1 MAATQELSDEEVLDL
16 SNQGLKKLS
25 KPSATQSK
33 VSKLILDNNDL
44 TRLDCIDSFTAVK
57 HLSAARN
64 GLLRM
69 YNVTRLHHLVSLNL
83 AHNGILTIEGLKE
96 ATHLKWLCLAANNIK
111 TIEHLNTNTL
121 LEYIDLSENNIS
133 FITDLSYLTSLKTL
147 LLNSNKIGH
156 LHSCDKFLPV
166 GLDTLSLAA
175 NNITDLNQVS
185 FLVNLRDLR
194 QLSIAN
200 NPCVAMTGS
209 NVGFDYR
216 PFLINWCMGLKVIDG
231 FMVNEIESL
240 KAEWLYSQGR
250 GRQFRPGD
258 HESLVAYLANTCPL
272 GGESLETEEDRKLR
286 LILSKAQHHQQ
297 QLKQQQTDGPLQRS
311 SSVSPFTRRR
321 TSNSYNRSSLNRGR
335 RRTYTPDRMTSSFHS
350 ELPSSG
356 SEMSPLMTQ
365 SLDLSLF
372 NSSDSEDSRR
382 KLPTQLVPQDEDSP
396 LHSATEMIPVPDSL
410 LSPEF
415 RPIEMIPSGTPAQTP
430 ATPATPATPSHPLA
444 KKGIAQPLA
453 SGLPRPSSGRSTSR
467 LPVRGGGVPIPAPPL
482 PAPGGCLDDSST
494 SRQAVSL
501 GTPFEQPETPS
512 MEAHFQTQKIT
523 TGESHLERQNLERQ
537 NGKLRD
543 DSLPRQGGDRADTR
557 EAAHN
562 DVNGTE
568 QPIPTTRSSDKVP
581 PTPPKPMQRSEVKR
595 PTSLGNYC
603 FGSHGSHGFGSHGSH
618 GKGFYFSFIDLVS
631 DLPFHYG
638 QTSINGRSEVN
649 FLVSNV
655 EGQKCAATNIQRIW
669 RGYQARNLDPRVVK
683 VSRSLQDKRTL
694 EHIRKLT
701 EDLEGTK
708 TALESERRLQ
718 LLQMQAISALWKK
731 VVALQQSGAAQ
742 PILPNMTAADLIGS
756 EQVTSSNSA
765 ECIRKLTHSCLHLHT
780 QVAELQQSMQ
790 EVTSVLGLTYR
801 QGQIPRVSLATQ
813 TDLSAVHTPSEAINF
828 PFQKD
833 SSAPCN
839 PETLQRPASATSD
852 SVPSERVPH
861 RPSSLLLNAPHPP
874 SRRQTPPQ
882 LNHFANSL
890 LDGVLKTVSSA
901 EPGNETTTTAEGCAK
916 QEATLESGK

>member
-1 MAATQELSDEEVLDL
+1 MAATQESEEDVLDW
-16 SNQGLKKLS
+16 SNQGLKKLC
-25 KPSATQSK
+25 KPSGAQSK

-44 TRLDCIDSFTAVK
+44 TRLDCIDSFTALK
-57 HLSAARN
+57 SLSAVRN

-83 AHNGILTIEGLKE
+83 ARNGILTIEGLKE
-96 ATHLKWLCLAANNIK
+96 ATQLKWLCLAGNNIK
-111 TIEHLNTNTL
+111 TIEHLNTNSL
-121 LEYIDLSENNIS
+121 LEHIDLSENNIA
-133 FITDLSYLTSLKTL
+133 FITDLSHLTNLKTL

-156 LHSCDKFLPV
+156 LQACDKFLPV
-166 GLDTLSLAA
+166 GLDTVALAA

-200 NPCVAMTGS
+200 NPCVAMTG
-209 NVGFDYR
+209 
-216 PFLINWCMGLKVIDG
+216 MIDG

-258 HESLVAYLANTCPL
+258 HESLVAYLASTCPL

-297 QLKQQQTDGPLQRS
+297 QLKQQQADGTLQRS

-356 SEMSPLMTQ
+356 PEMSPLMTQ
-365 SLDLSLF
+365 SLDLSFL
-372 NSSDSEDSRR
+372 NSSDSDDSRR
-382 KLPTQLVPQDEDSP
+382 KVPSQLVPQDEDSP

-415 RPIEMIPSGTPAQTP
+415 RPIDMIPLGTPAQTP
-430 ATPATPATPSHPLA
+430 ATPATPATPSCPLA

-453 SGLPRPSSGRSTSR
+453 TGLPRPSSARPSSR
-467 LPVRGGGVPIPAPPL
+467 LPVRA
-482 PAPGGCLDDSST
+482 
-494 SRQAVSL
+494 
-501 GTPFEQPETPS
+501 
-512 MEAHFQTQKIT
+512 EA
-523 TGESHLERQNLERQ
+523 NLERDGKQ
-537 NGKLRD
+537 SEAVGPKMNGGKKEATDTHADMNGK
-543 DSLPRQGGDRADTR
+543 
-557 EAAHN
+557 
-562 DVNGTE
+562 E
-568 QPIPTTRSSDKVP
+568 QSCISQKLNE
-581 PTPPKPMQRSEVKR
+581 TPQFAPSKPMQRSDAKR
-595 PTSLGNYC
+595 PTSLGIFPIFTC
-603 FGSHGSHGFGSHGSH
+603 
-618 GKGFYFSFIDLVS
+618 
-631 DLPFHYG
+631 
-638 QTSINGRSEVN
+638 E
-649 FLVSNV
+649 
-655 EGQKCAATNIQRIW
+655 CAATNIQRLW
-669 RGYQARNLDPRVVK
+669 RGYHARNLDPRVAK
-683 VSRSLQDKRTL
+683 VNRCLQDKRTL

-708 TALESERRLQ
+708 SALEGERRLQ

-731 VVALQQSGAAQ
+731 VVSLQQNSATQ
-742 PILPNMTAADLIGS
+742 SILPTVSAADLLGS

-790 EVTSVLGLTYR
+790 EVTAALGLTYR
-801 QGQIPRVSLATQ
+801 QGQIPRVTLATQ
-813 TDLSAVHTPSEAINF
+813 TDLSAVHTPSDAVHF
-828 PFQKD
+828 PFQKGD
-833 SSAPCN
+833 LPITSTQDISM
-839 PETLQRPASATSD
+839 RPASAASESG
-852 SVPSERVPH
+852 SVEKAPN
-861 RPSSLLLNAPHPP
+861 RPSSLPLNAPHPS

-882 LNHFANSL
+882 LNHFASSL
-890 LDGVLKTVSSA
+890 LDGVMRTVSSTDQ
-901 EPGNETTTTAEGCAK
+901 GNENALDESSSK
-916 QEATLESGK
+916 QENLSDTAKDQVK

>member
-1 MAATQELSDEEVLDL
+1 MAAIQEMSDEEVLDL

-25 KPSATQSK
+25 KPSTAQSK

-83 AHNGILTIEGLKE
+83 ARNGILTIEGLKE

-133 FITDLSYLTSLKTL
+133 FITDLSYLTNLKTL

-297 QLKQQQTDGPLQRS
+297 QLKQQQTDGSLQRS

-453 SGLPRPSSGRSTSR
+453 TGLPRPSSGRTNSR
-467 LPVRGGGVPIPAPPL
+467 LPVRGGSVPNPAPAL

-512 MEAHFQTQKIT
+512 MEIHFQTQRSS
-523 TGESHLERQNLERQ
+523 TGFAGETNLDQQNVERQ
-537 NGKLRD
+537 NGKLLH
-543 DSLPRQGGDRADTR
+543 DSIPRSVGGKTEIK
-557 EAAHN
+557 EASHS

-568 QPIPTTRSSDKVP
+568 HPFPTARTSEKVQ
-581 PTPPKPMQRSEVKR
+581 PTPPKPMQRSDVKR
-595 PTSLGNYC
+595 PTSL
-603 FGSHGSHGFGSHGSH
+603 
-618 GKGFYFSFIDLVS
+618 
-631 DLPFHYG
+631 
-638 QTSINGRSEVN
+638 E
-649 FLVSNV
+649 
-655 EGQKCAATNIQRIW
+655 CAATNIQRVW

-731 VVALQQSGAAQ
+731 VVALQQSGAGQ
-742 PILPNMTAADLIGS
+742 PVLPNMTAADLIGS

-790 EVTSVLGLTYR
+790 EVTSVLGLAYR
-801 QGQIPRVSLATQ
+801 QGQIPKVSLATQ
-813 TDLSAVHTPSEAINF
+813 TDLSAVRTPSETTNF
-828 PFQKD
+828 PFQKGD
-833 SSAPCN
+833 SAVSSN
-839 PETLQRPASATSD
+839 SEVLQRPASSSSESA
-852 SVPSERVPH
+852 PSERVPH

-901 EPGNETTTTAEGCAK
+901 EPGNEGGSTEEGGAR
-916 QEATLESGK
+916 QEAVLESGK

>member
-1 MAATQELSDEEVLDL
+1 MAATQESEEDVLDW
-16 SNQGLKKLS
+16 SNQGLKKLC
-25 KPSATQSK
+25 KPSGAQSK

-44 TRLDCIDSFTAVK
+44 TRLDCIDSFTALK
-57 HLSAARN
+57 SLSAVRN

-83 AHNGILTIEGLKE
+83 ARNGILTIEGLKE
-96 ATHLKWLCLAANNIK
+96 ATQLKWLCLAGNNIK
-111 TIEHLNTNTL
+111 TIEHLNTNSL
-121 LEYIDLSENNIS
+121 LEHIDLSENNIA
-133 FITDLSYLTSLKTL
+133 FITDLSHLTNLKTL

-156 LHSCDKFLPV
+156 LQACDKFLPV
-166 GLDTLSLAA
+166 GLDTVALAA

-258 HESLVAYLANTCPL
+258 HESLVAYLASTCPL

-297 QLKQQQTDGPLQRS
+297 QLKQQQADGTLQRS

-356 SEMSPLMTQ
+356 PEMSPLMTQ
-365 SLDLSLF
+365 SLDLSFL
-372 NSSDSEDSRR
+372 NSSDSDDSRR
-382 KLPTQLVPQDEDSP
+382 KVPSQLVPQDEDSP

-415 RPIEMIPSGTPAQTP
+415 RPIDMIPLGTPAQTP
-430 ATPATPATPSHPLA
+430 ATPATPATPSCPLA

-453 SGLPRPSSGRSTSR
+453 TGLPRPSSARPSSR
-467 LPVRGGGVPIPAPPL
+467 LPVRGGGMPAPPL
-482 PAPGGCLDDSST
+482 PAPGGCLDESST
-494 SRQAVSL
+494 SRRTDAVSL
-501 GTPFEQPETPS
+501 GTPYEQPETPS
-512 MEAHFQTQKIT
+512 METHYTSQKCT
-523 TGESHLERQNLERQ
+523 PVFTAEANLERDGKQ
-537 NGKLRD
+537 SEAVGPKMNGGKKEATDTHADMNGK
-543 DSLPRQGGDRADTR
+543 
-557 EAAHN
+557 
-562 DVNGTE
+562 E
-568 QPIPTTRSSDKVP
+568 QSCISQKPNE
-581 PTPPKPMQRSEVKR
+581 TPQFAPSKPMQRSDAKR
-595 PTSLGNYC
+595 PTSL
-603 FGSHGSHGFGSHGSH
+603 
-618 GKGFYFSFIDLVS
+618 
-631 DLPFHYG
+631 
-638 QTSINGRSEVN
+638 E
-649 FLVSNV
+649 
-655 EGQKCAATNIQRIW
+655 CAATNIQRLW
-669 RGYQARNLDPRVVK
+669 RGYHARNLDPRVAK
-683 VSRSLQDKRTL
+683 VNRCLQDKRTL

-708 TALESERRLQ
+708 SALEGERRLQ

-731 VVALQQSGAAQ
+731 VVSLQQNSAAQ
-742 PILPNMTAADLIGS
+742 SILPTVSAADLLGS

-790 EVTSVLGLTYR
+790 EVTAALGLTYR
-801 QGQIPRVSLATQ
+801 QGQIPRVTLATQ
-813 TDLSAVHTPSEAINF
+813 TDLSAVHTPSDAVHF
-828 PFQKD
+828 PFQKGD
-833 SSAPCN
+833 LPITS
-839 PETLQRPASATSD
+839 TLDMSMRPASAASESG
-852 SVPSERVPH
+852 SVEKAPN
-861 RPSSLLLNAPHPP
+861 RPSSLPLNAPHPS

-882 LNHFANSL
+882 LNHFASSL
-890 LDGVLKTVSSA
+890 LDGVMRTVSSTDQ
-901 EPGNETTTTAEGCAK
+901 GNENALDESSSK
-916 QEATLESGK
+916 QENLSDTVKDQVK

>member
-523 TGESHLERQNLERQ
+523 TGFAGESHLERQNLERQ

-595 PTSLGNYC
+595 PTSL
-603 FGSHGSHGFGSHGSH
+603 
-618 GKGFYFSFIDLVS
+618 
-631 DLPFHYG
+631 
-638 QTSINGRSEVN
+638 E
-649 FLVSNV
+649 
-655 EGQKCAATNIQRIW
+655 CAATNIQRIW

>member
-1 MAATQELSDEEVLDL
+1 M
-16 SNQGLKKLS
+16 KKLA
-25 KPSATQSK
+25 KPTAAQSK
-33 VSKLILDNNDL
+33 VSKLILDSNDL
-44 TRLDCIDSFTAVK
+44 TRLDCIDSFTALK
-57 HLSAARN
+57 SLSAARN

-69 YNVTRLHHLVSLNL
+69 YNVTRLHHLVNLNL
-83 AHNGILTIEGLKE
+83 ARNGILTIEGLKE
-96 ATHLKWLCLAANNIK
+96 ATQLKWLCLAGNNIK
-111 TIEHLNTNTL
+111 TIEHLNTNLL
-121 LEYIDLSENNIS
+121 LEHVDLSENNIS
-133 FITDLSYLTSLKTL
+133 FITDLSYLINLKTL

-156 LHSCDKFLPV
+156 LQACDKFLPV
-166 GLDTLSLAA
+166 GLDTLALAG

-209 NVGFDYR
+209 NIGFDYR

-297 QLKQQQTDGPLQRS
+297 QLKQQQTDGTLQRS

-321 TSNSYNRSSLNRGR
+321 TSNSYNRSSINRGR

-356 SEMSPLMTQ
+356 TEMSPLMTQ
-365 SLDLSLF
+365 SLDLSMF

-382 KLPTQLVPQDEDSP
+382 KVPTQLVPQDEDSP

-430 ATPATPATPSHPLA
+430 ATPATPATPSCPLA

-453 SGLPRPSSGRSTSR
+453 TGLPRPSSGRPSSSK
-467 LPVRGGGVPIPAPPL
+467 LPIRGGGLPNSAHSNPAPPP
-482 PAPGGCLDDSST
+482 PAPGGCLDESST
-494 SRQAVSL
+494 SRRTEAVSL
-501 GTPFEQPETPS
+501 GTPYEQPETPS
-512 MEAHFQTQKIT
+512 MEVHFTSQKSMSANT
-523 TGESHLERQNLERQ
+523 AEVNVERQDGSQPTVSLPVQ
-537 NGKLRD
+537 NGSSKINVN
-543 DSLPRQGGDRADTR
+543 GDTNGR
-557 EAAHN
+557 EAPAPSARQ
-562 DVNGTE
+562 TE
-568 QPIPTTRSSDKVP
+568 RIQSV
-581 PTPPKPMQRSEVKR
+581 PPKPVQRSEVQR
-595 PTSLGNYC
+595 PTSL
-603 FGSHGSHGFGSHGSH
+603 
-618 GKGFYFSFIDLVS
+618 
-631 DLPFHYG
+631 
-638 QTSINGRSEVN
+638 E
-649 FLVSNV
+649 
-655 EGQKCAATNIQRIW
+655 CAATNIQRIW
-669 RGYQARNLDPRVVK
+669 RGYYTRNLDPRVAK

-694 EHIRKLT
+694 DHIRKLT

-708 TALESERRLQ
+708 SALESERRLQ

-731 VVALQQSGAAQ
+731 VVSLQHGGVGQAG
-742 PILPNMTAADLIGS
+742 LPNVTAADLIGS
-756 EQVTSSNSA
+756 EQVTSGNSA

-790 EVTSVLGLTYR
+790 EVTSILGLTYR
-801 QGQIPRVSLATQ
+801 QGQLPKITLATQ
-813 TDLSAVHTPSEAINF
+813 TDLSAVHTPSDVPNF
-828 PFQKD
+828 PFQKGD
-833 SSAPCN
+833 LAANSSSD
-839 PETLQRPASATSD
+839 TSVRPTSASSE
-852 SVPSERVPH
+852 SGLSERAN
-861 RPSSLLLNAPHPP
+861 RPSSLPLNATHPA

-882 LNHFANSL
+882 LNHFASSL
-890 LDGVLKTVSSA
+890 LDGVLRTVSSS
-901 EPGNETTTTAEGCAK
+901 EPSNEANSVDESSKQDCAQNSTK
-916 QEATLESGK
+916 DPANK